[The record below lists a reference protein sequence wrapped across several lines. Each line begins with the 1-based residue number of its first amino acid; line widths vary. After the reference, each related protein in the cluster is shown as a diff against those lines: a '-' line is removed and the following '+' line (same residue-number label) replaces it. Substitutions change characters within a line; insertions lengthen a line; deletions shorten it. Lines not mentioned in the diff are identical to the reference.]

1 MSNVISIEYPAFL
14 ANTMRLNNRDFEKE
28 IKISA
33 LVKLFELGK
42 ISSGTAAKALG
53 LSRVDFLELLS
64 DYKVSFLLQD
74 NLPQEVEN
82 A

>member
-74 NLPQEVEN
+74 NLAQEVEN